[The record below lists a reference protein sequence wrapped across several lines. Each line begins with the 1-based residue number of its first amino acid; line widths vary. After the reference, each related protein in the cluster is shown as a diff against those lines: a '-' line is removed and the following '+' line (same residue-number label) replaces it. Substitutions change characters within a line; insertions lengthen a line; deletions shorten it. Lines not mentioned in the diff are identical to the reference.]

1 MVEKILKRIHRRL
14 IKSELTD
21 DKLIC
26 ATNYGSNLIYSIN
39 CFDAPN
45 TLLELGRLREY
56 AFRDAGDGTGKS
68 IDLDEFDISNPPFQ
82 QLIVWDPKEKE
93 IISSYR
99 YILGKDIKID
109 KHGIHS
115 PTAKLFK
122 FSNNFI
128 QNYLPYSMELGRSF
142 VQPQYQVSRSRKGLF
157 ALDNIWDGL
166 GAIMYKHPEIKY
178 VYGKMTMYKSYNPF
192 ARDLILFF
200 LNKHFSKGELLMEAY
215 TPQKYYHDANS
226 LAALFPNDNF
236 KDDYKSLVHEVDK
249 LGCKIPPLVNIY
261 MKVASTMQCFGTSD
275 NEEFGDTE
283 ETVILIKIDDI
294 YEEKK
299 ARHLNPKSFKSL
311 NDYKNLIFRKKQS

>member
-1 MVEKILKRIHRRL
+1 MEKILKRIHRRL

-26 ATNYGSNLIYSIN
+26 ATNYGGNLIYSIN

-45 TLLELGRLREY
+45 TLLELGRLREF
-56 AFRDAGDGTGKS
+56 AFRDAGGGIGKS
-68 IDLDEFDISNPPFQ
+68 IDLDQFDITNPPFQ

-109 KHGIHS
+109 KNGIHS

-122 FSNNFI
+122 FSDNFI
-128 QNYLPYSMELGRSF
+128 RNYLPYSMELGRSF
-142 VQPQYQVSRSRKGLF
+142 VQPQYQASRSRKGLF
-157 ALDNIWDGL
+157 ALDNVWDGL

-200 LNKHFSKGELLMEAY
+200 LNKHFSKGEILMGAY
-215 TPQKYYHDANS
+215 TPQKYYHDENR

-299 ARHLNPKSFKSL
+299 ARHLNPKSYKSL
-311 NDYKNLIFRKKQS
+311 NDYKNLLFRKKQS

>member
-1 MVEKILKRIHRRL
+1 M
-14 IKSELTD
+14 D
-21 DKLIC
+21 Q
-26 ATNYGSNLIYSIN
+26 
-39 CFDAPN
+39 
-45 TLLELGRLREY
+45 
-56 AFRDAGDGTGKS
+56 
-68 IDLDEFDISNPPFQ
+68 FDITNPRFQ
-82 QLIVWDPKEKE
+82 QLIVWDPKEIE

-109 KHGIHS
+109 KNGIHS

-122 FSNNFI
+122 FSDNFI
-128 QNYLPYSMELGRSF
+128 RNYLPYSMELGRSF
-142 VQPQYQVSRSRKGLF
+142 VQPQYQASRSRKGLF
-157 ALDNIWDGL
+157 ALDNVWDGL

-200 LNKHFSKGELLMEAY
+200 LNKHFSKGEILMGAY
-215 TPQKYYHDANS
+215 TPQKYYHEEIR

-299 ARHLNPKSFKSL
+299 ARHLNPKSYKSL
-311 NDYKNLIFRKKQS
+311 NDYKNLLFRKKQS

>member
-1 MVEKILKRIHRRL
+1 MEKILKRIHRRL

-26 ATNYGSNLIYSIN
+26 ATNYGGNLIYSIN

-45 TLLELGRLREY
+45 TLLELGRLREF
-56 AFRDAGDGTGKS
+56 AFRDAGGGTGKS

-99 YILGKDIKID
+99 YILGENIKID
-109 KHGIHS
+109 KNGIHS

-122 FSNNFI
+122 FSDNFI

-142 VQPQYQVSRSRKGLF
+142 VQPQYQASRSRKGLF
-157 ALDNIWDGL
+157 ALDNVWDGL

-178 VYGKMTMYKSYNPF
+178 VYGKMTMYKSYNSF

-215 TPQKYYHDANS
+215 TPQKYYHDVNS
-226 LAALFPNDNF
+226 IAALFSYDNF

-299 ARHLNPKSFKSL
+299 ARHLNPKSYKSL
-311 NDYKNLIFRKKQS
+311 NDYKNLLFRKKQS

>member
-1 MVEKILKRIHRRL
+1 MEKILKRIHRRL

-26 ATNYGSNLIYSIN
+26 ATNYGGNLIFSIN

-56 AFRDAGDGTGKS
+56 AFRDAGGGTGKS
-68 IDLDEFDISNPPFQ
+68 IDLDEFDITNPPFQ

-93 IISSYR
+93 IVSSYR

-109 KHGIHS
+109 KNGIHS

-122 FSNNFI
+122 FSDNFI

-157 ALDNIWDGL
+157 ALDNVWDGL
-166 GAIMYKHPEIKY
+166 GSIMYKNPEIKF

-200 LNKHFSKGELLMEAY
+200 LNKHFSKGEKLMEAY
-215 TPQKYYHDANS
+215 TPQKYYHDIKNLS
-226 LAALFPNDNF
+226 VLFPNDNF

-299 ARHLNPKSFKSL
+299 SRHINPKSYKSL
-311 NDYKNLIFRKKQS
+311 NDYKNLLFRKKQS

>member
-1 MVEKILKRIHRRL
+1 VEKILKRIHRRL

-26 ATNYGSNLIYSIN
+26 ATNYGGNLIYSIN

-45 TLLELGRLREY
+45 TLLELGRLREF
-56 AFRDAGDGTGKS
+56 AFRDAGGGIGKS
-68 IDLDEFDISNPPFQ
+68 IDLDQFDITNPPFQ

-109 KHGIHS
+109 KNGIHS

-122 FSNNFI
+122 FSDNFI
-128 QNYLPYSMELGRSF
+128 RNYLPYSMELGRSF
-142 VQPQYQVSRSRKGLF
+142 VQPQYQASRSRKGLF
-157 ALDNIWDGL
+157 ALDNVWDGL

-200 LNKHFSKGELLMEAY
+200 LNKHFSKGEILMGAY
-215 TPQKYYHDANS
+215 TPQKYYHDENR

-299 ARHLNPKSFKSL
+299 ARHLNPKSYKSL
-311 NDYKNLIFRKKQS
+311 NDYKNLLFRKKQS